1 MRMDWLPSAK
11 YQNYAPIQFARFG
24 NIRYFCKIA
33 LKLGCCYE
41 KTDTCVGYN
50 HYDAL
55 TVTAQG
61 VDGIKRNSSYLYG
74 EGGGVTLQA
83 AKEAA
88 LADLIQ
94 KISVTVH
101 SDFTSKER
109 ELNQDGNVTSDAEYQ
124 SIIRSYSTATLTNV
138 KTIVL
143 KPEPDASVFLYIAK
157 SEIDRIFESRVA
169 KAKEFVGNADE
180 ALKNGQIDDALRY
193 YYWSYCLVKSLRYP
207 NEAKIFVD
215 GQERSLLAWLPTRID
230 DVMGKVKVQSRR
242 TADNTYEITATYD
255 GRPVRS
261 MDYTYFDGVDNSP
274 VYSILD
280 GKGLVE
286 LRPGM
291 AMDAVQLKL
300 EYEFRG
306 LSRNDSEVE
315 AVVGAMK
322 PAVYRRAYHRV
333 ALDGAA
339 APAEST
345 STDVNGSM
353 QSPLALTDMGTLGT
367 AVMKPVMQAL
377 RSGSIEQCRKK
388 FTAEGW
394 EEFSKLMGY
403 GKVTLMDDIHLDY
416 FADGDCVVCRGLPVS
431 CRFNRGRVFNEKLS
445 FYIDSNS
452 KQITHVAM
460 GLGREAM
467 NDVVLG
473 HLDWSEKSRTRIVGF
488 LEDYRTSYATKNLEY
503 LDKVF
508 DDNAVIVLGKRLQ
521 VAPQLN
527 KEGYMNNHRVQF
539 TQLTKR
545 EFLRNLRRQFQ
556 SKDYIN
562 LHFSQNRIYQLQKG
576 VERYGIEIKQDYYS
590 SNYGDTGYLTM
601 IFDLTNPDQPVIHV
615 RTWQEQPDPNFG
627 VVSPADF

>member
-1 MRMDWLPSAK
+1 MKRL
-11 YQNYAPIQFARFG
+11 IL
-24 NIRYFCKIA
+24 A
-33 LKLGCCYE
+33 LGVII
-41 KTDTCVGYN
+41 TM
-50 HYDAL
+50 AL

-242 TADNTYEITATYD
+242 MADNTYEITATYD

-339 APAEST
+339 SPAEST

-416 FADGDCVVCRGLPVS
+416 FADGDCVVCRGLSVS

-445 FYIDSNS
+445 FYIDSNT

-488 LEDYRTSYATKNLEY
+488 LEDYRTAYATKNLEY

-590 SNYGDTGYLTM
+590 SNYGDTGYLTL

>member
-1 MRMDWLPSAK
+1 MKRL
-11 YQNYAPIQFARFG
+11 IFA
-24 NIRYFCKIA
+24 
-33 LKLGCCYE
+33 LGIII
-41 KTDTCVGYN
+41 TM
-50 HYDAL
+50 AL
-55 TVTAQG
+55 TVAAQG

-207 NEAKIFVD
+207 NEAKILVD

-333 ALDGAA
+333 ALDSAA
-339 APAEST
+339 SPAEST

-488 LEDYRTSYATKNLEY
+488 LEDYRTAYATKNLEY

-590 SNYGDTGYLTM
+590 SNYGDTGYLTL

>member
-1 MRMDWLPSAK
+1 MKRLTL
-11 YQNYAPIQFARFG
+11 
-24 NIRYFCKIA
+24 A
-33 LKLGCCYE
+33 LGIII
-41 KTDTCVGYN
+41 TM
-50 HYDAL
+50 AL

-143 KPEPDASVFLYIAK
+143 KPEPEASVFLYIAK

-215 GQERSLLAWLPTRID
+215 GQERSLLVWLPTRID

-339 APAEST
+339 SPAEST

-488 LEDYRTSYATKNLEY
+488 LEDYRTAYATKNLEY

-590 SNYGDTGYLTM
+590 SNYGDTGYLTL

>member
-1 MRMDWLPSAK
+1 MKRLTL
-11 YQNYAPIQFARFG
+11 
-24 NIRYFCKIA
+24 A
-33 LKLGCCYE
+33 LGIII
-41 KTDTCVGYN
+41 TM
-50 HYDAL
+50 AL

-109 ELNQDGNVTSDAEYQ
+109 ELNQNGNVASDAEYQ

-315 AVVGAMK
+315 AVVEAMK

-339 APAEST
+339 SPAEST

-445 FYIDSNS
+445 FYIDSNT

-488 LEDYRTSYATKNLEY
+488 LEDYRTAYATKNLEY

-576 VERYGIEIKQDYYS
+576 VERYGVEIKQDYYS
-590 SNYGDTGYLTM
+590 SNYGDTGYLTL

>member
-1 MRMDWLPSAK
+1 MKRLTL
-11 YQNYAPIQFARFG
+11 
-24 NIRYFCKIA
+24 A
-33 LKLGCCYE
+33 LGIII
-41 KTDTCVGYN
+41 TM
-50 HYDAL
+50 AL

-339 APAEST
+339 SPAEST

-488 LEDYRTSYATKNLEY
+488 LEDYRTAYATKNLEY

-527 KEGYMNNHRVQF
+527 KEGYMNNHCVQF

-590 SNYGDTGYLTM
+590 SNYGDTGYLTL

>member
-1 MRMDWLPSAK
+1 MKRL
-11 YQNYAPIQFARFG
+11 IL
-24 NIRYFCKIA
+24 A
-33 LKLGCCYE
+33 LGVII
-41 KTDTCVGYN
+41 TM
-50 HYDAL
+50 AL

-242 TADNTYEITATYD
+242 MADNTYEITATYD

-333 ALDGAA
+333 ALDSAA
-339 APAEST
+339 SPAEST

-353 QSPLALTDMGTLGT
+353 QSPLALTNMGTLGT

-452 KQITHVAM
+452 KQITHVVM

-488 LEDYRTSYATKNLEY
+488 LEDYRTAYATKNLEY

-590 SNYGDTGYLTM
+590 SNYGDTGYLTL
-601 IFDLTNPDQPVIHV
+601 IFDLTNSDQPVIHV

>member
-1 MRMDWLPSAK
+1 MKRL
-11 YQNYAPIQFARFG
+11 IL
-24 NIRYFCKIA
+24 A
-33 LKLGCCYE
+33 LGIII
-41 KTDTCVGYN
+41 TM
-50 HYDAL
+50 AL

-215 GQERSLLAWLPTRID
+215 GQECSLLAWLPTRID

-333 ALDGAA
+333 ALDGVAS
-339 APAEST
+339 PEEST

-445 FYIDSNS
+445 FYIDSNT

-488 LEDYRTSYATKNLEY
+488 LEDYRTAYATKNLEY

-590 SNYGDTGYLTM
+590 SNYGDTGYLTL

>member
-1 MRMDWLPSAK
+1 MKRLTL
-11 YQNYAPIQFARFG
+11 
-24 NIRYFCKIA
+24 A
-33 LKLGCCYE
+33 LGIII
-41 KTDTCVGYN
+41 TM
-50 HYDAL
+50 AL

-157 SEIDRIFESRVA
+157 SEIDHIFESRVA

-339 APAEST
+339 SPAEST

-488 LEDYRTSYATKNLEY
+488 LEDYRTAYATKNLEY

-590 SNYGDTGYLTM
+590 SNYGDTGYLTL

>member
-1 MRMDWLPSAK
+1 MKRLTL
-11 YQNYAPIQFARFG
+11 
-24 NIRYFCKIA
+24 A
-33 LKLGCCYE
+33 LGIII
-41 KTDTCVGYN
+41 TM
-50 HYDAL
+50 AL
-55 TVTAQG
+55 TVMAQG

-255 GRPVRS
+255 DRPVRS

-339 APAEST
+339 SPAEST

-353 QSPLALTDMGTLGT
+353 QSPLALTNMGTLGT

-445 FYIDSNS
+445 FYIDSNT

-488 LEDYRTSYATKNLEY
+488 LEDYRTAYATKNLEY

-590 SNYGDTGYLTM
+590 SNYGDTGYLTL

>member
-1 MRMDWLPSAK
+1 M
-11 YQNYAPIQFARFG
+11 
-24 NIRYFCKIA
+24 
-33 LKLGCCYE
+33 
-41 KTDTCVGYN
+41 
-50 HYDAL
+50 AL

-339 APAEST
+339 SPAEST

-488 LEDYRTSYATKNLEY
+488 LEDYRTAYATKNLEY

-527 KEGYMNNHRVQF
+527 KEGYINNHRVQF

-590 SNYGDTGYLTM
+590 SNYGDTGYLTL

>member
-1 MRMDWLPSAK
+1 MKRLTL
-11 YQNYAPIQFARFG
+11 
-24 NIRYFCKIA
+24 A
-33 LKLGCCYE
+33 LGIII
-41 KTDTCVGYN
+41 TM
-50 HYDAL
+50 AL
-55 TVTAQG
+55 TVTAQC

-339 APAEST
+339 SPAEST

-488 LEDYRTSYATKNLEY
+488 LEDYRTAYATKNLEY

-590 SNYGDTGYLTM
+590 SNYGDTGYLTL

>member
-1 MRMDWLPSAK
+1 MKRLTL
-11 YQNYAPIQFARFG
+11 
-24 NIRYFCKIA
+24 A
-33 LKLGCCYE
+33 LGIII
-41 KTDTCVGYN
+41 TM
-50 HYDAL
+50 AL

-339 APAEST
+339 SPAEST

-590 SNYGDTGYLTM
+590 SNYGDTGYLTL

>member
-1 MRMDWLPSAK
+1 MKRLTL
-11 YQNYAPIQFARFG
+11 
-24 NIRYFCKIA
+24 A
-33 LKLGCCYE
+33 LGIII
-41 KTDTCVGYN
+41 TM
-50 HYDAL
+50 AL

-339 APAEST
+339 SPAEST

-353 QSPLALTDMGTLGT
+353 QSPLALPDMGTLGT

-488 LEDYRTSYATKNLEY
+488 LEDYRTAYATKNLEY

-590 SNYGDTGYLTM
+590 SNYGDTGYLTL

-615 RTWQEQPDPNFG
+615 RTWQEQPDSNFG

>member
-1 MRMDWLPSAK
+1 MKRLTL
-11 YQNYAPIQFARFG
+11 
-24 NIRYFCKIA
+24 A
-33 LKLGCCYE
+33 LGIII
-41 KTDTCVGYN
+41 TM
-50 HYDAL
+50 AL

-242 TADNTYEITATYD
+242 TAENTYEITATYD

-286 LRPGM
+286 LRLGM

-339 APAEST
+339 SPAEST

-488 LEDYRTSYATKNLEY
+488 LEDYRTAYATKNLEY

-545 EFLRNLRRQFQ
+545 EFLCNLRRQFQ

-590 SNYGDTGYLTM
+590 SNYGDTGYLTL

>member
-1 MRMDWLPSAK
+1 MKRL
-11 YQNYAPIQFARFG
+11 IL
-24 NIRYFCKIA
+24 A
-33 LKLGCCYE
+33 LGIII
-41 KTDTCVGYN
+41 TM
-50 HYDAL
+50 AL

-274 VYSILD
+274 VYSILG

-339 APAEST
+339 SPAEST

-488 LEDYRTSYATKNLEY
+488 LEDYRTAYATKNLEY

-590 SNYGDTGYLTM
+590 SNYGDTGYLTL

>member
-1 MRMDWLPSAK
+1 MKRLTL
-11 YQNYAPIQFARFG
+11 
-24 NIRYFCKIA
+24 A
-33 LKLGCCYE
+33 LCIII
-41 KTDTCVGYN
+41 TM
-50 HYDAL
+50 AL

-339 APAEST
+339 SPAEST

-353 QSPLALTDMGTLGT
+353 QSPLALTNMGTLGT

-377 RSGSIEQCRKK
+377 RSGSIEQCRQK

-488 LEDYRTSYATKNLEY
+488 LEDYRTAYATKNLEY

-590 SNYGDTGYLTM
+590 SNYGDTGYLTL
-601 IFDLTNPDQPVIHV
+601 IFDLTNPDQPVLHV

>member
-1 MRMDWLPSAK
+1 MKRL
-11 YQNYAPIQFARFG
+11 IL
-24 NIRYFCKIA
+24 A
-33 LKLGCCYE
+33 LGIII
-41 KTDTCVGYN
+41 TM
-50 HYDAL
+50 AL
-55 TVTAQG
+55 TVMAQG

-488 LEDYRTSYATKNLEY
+488 LEDYRTAYATKNLEY

-590 SNYGDTGYLTM
+590 SNYGDTGYLTL

>member
-1 MRMDWLPSAK
+1 MKRLTL
-11 YQNYAPIQFARFG
+11 
-24 NIRYFCKIA
+24 A
-33 LKLGCCYE
+33 LGIII
-41 KTDTCVGYN
+41 TM
-50 HYDAL
+50 AL

-333 ALDGAA
+333 ALYGAA
-339 APAEST
+339 SPAEST

-488 LEDYRTSYATKNLEY
+488 LEDYRTAYATKNLEY

-590 SNYGDTGYLTM
+590 SNYGDTGYLTL

>member
-1 MRMDWLPSAK
+1 MKRLTL
-11 YQNYAPIQFARFG
+11 
-24 NIRYFCKIA
+24 A
-33 LKLGCCYE
+33 LGIII
-41 KTDTCVGYN
+41 TM
-50 HYDAL
+50 AL

-193 YYWSYCLVKSLRYP
+193 YYWSYCLVKSLRYS
-207 NEAKIFVD
+207 NEAKILVD

-339 APAEST
+339 SPAEST

-488 LEDYRTSYATKNLEY
+488 LEDYRTAYATKNLEY

-590 SNYGDTGYLTM
+590 SNYGDTGYLTL

>member
-1 MRMDWLPSAK
+1 MKRLTL
-11 YQNYAPIQFARFG
+11 
-24 NIRYFCKIA
+24 A
-33 LKLGCCYE
+33 LGIII
-41 KTDTCVGYN
+41 TM
-50 HYDAL
+50 AL

-109 ELNQDGNVTSDAEYQ
+109 ELNQDGNVTSGAEYQ

-339 APAEST
+339 SPAEST

-488 LEDYRTSYATKNLEY
+488 LEDYRTAYATKNLEY

-590 SNYGDTGYLTM
+590 SNYGDTGYLTL

>member
-1 MRMDWLPSAK
+1 MKRLTL
-11 YQNYAPIQFARFG
+11 
-24 NIRYFCKIA
+24 A
-33 LKLGCCYE
+33 LGIII
-41 KTDTCVGYN
+41 TM
-50 HYDAL
+50 AL

-255 GRPVRS
+255 GLPVRS

-339 APAEST
+339 SPAEST

-488 LEDYRTSYATKNLEY
+488 LEDYRTAYATKNLEY

-590 SNYGDTGYLTM
+590 SNYGDTGYLTL

>member
-1 MRMDWLPSAK
+1 M
-11 YQNYAPIQFARFG
+11 
-24 NIRYFCKIA
+24 
-33 LKLGCCYE
+33 
-41 KTDTCVGYN
+41 
-50 HYDAL
+50 AL

-169 KAKEFVGNADE
+169 KAKEFVGNDDE

>member
-1 MRMDWLPSAK
+1 M
-11 YQNYAPIQFARFG
+11 
-24 NIRYFCKIA
+24 
-33 LKLGCCYE
+33 
-41 KTDTCVGYN
+41 
-50 HYDAL
+50 AL
-55 TVTAQG
+55 TVMAQG

-339 APAEST
+339 SPAEST

-377 RSGSIEQCRKK
+377 RSGSIEQCRQK

-488 LEDYRTSYATKNLEY
+488 LEDYRTAYATKNLEY

-590 SNYGDTGYLTM
+590 SNYGDTDYLTL

>member
-1 MRMDWLPSAK
+1 MKRLTL
-11 YQNYAPIQFARFG
+11 
-24 NIRYFCKIA
+24 A
-33 LKLGCCYE
+33 LGIII
-41 KTDTCVGYN
+41 TM
-50 HYDAL
+50 AL

-74 EGGGVTLQA
+74 EGGGATLQA

-333 ALDGAA
+333 ALDGTAS
-339 APAEST
+339 PAEST

-488 LEDYRTSYATKNLEY
+488 LEDYRTAYATKNLEY

-590 SNYGDTGYLTM
+590 SNYGDTGYLTL

>member
-1 MRMDWLPSAK
+1 MKRLTL
-11 YQNYAPIQFARFG
+11 
-24 NIRYFCKIA
+24 A
-33 LKLGCCYE
+33 LGIII
-41 KTDTCVGYN
+41 TM
-50 HYDAL
+50 AL
-55 TVTAQG
+55 TVMAQG

-74 EGGGVTLQA
+74 EGGGATLQA

-333 ALDGAA
+333 ALDGVAS
-339 APAEST
+339 PEEST

-488 LEDYRTSYATKNLEY
+488 LEDYRTAYATKNLEY

-590 SNYGDTGYLTM
+590 SNYGDTGYLTL

>member
-1 MRMDWLPSAK
+1 MKRLTL
-11 YQNYAPIQFARFG
+11 
-24 NIRYFCKIA
+24 A
-33 LKLGCCYE
+33 LGIII
-41 KTDTCVGYN
+41 TM
-50 HYDAL
+50 AL

-109 ELNQDGNVTSDAEYQ
+109 ELDQDGNVTSDAEYQ

-339 APAEST
+339 SPAEST

-488 LEDYRTSYATKNLEY
+488 LEDYRTAYATKNLEY

-590 SNYGDTGYLTM
+590 SNYGDTGYLTL

>member
-1 MRMDWLPSAK
+1 MKRLTL
-11 YQNYAPIQFARFG
+11 
-24 NIRYFCKIA
+24 A
-33 LKLGCCYE
+33 LCIII
-41 KTDTCVGYN
+41 TM
-50 HYDAL
+50 AL

-339 APAEST
+339 SPEESS

-488 LEDYRTSYATKNLEY
+488 LEDYRTAYATKNLEY

-590 SNYGDTGYLTM
+590 SNYGDTGYLTL

>member
-1 MRMDWLPSAK
+1 MKRLTL
-11 YQNYAPIQFARFG
+11 
-24 NIRYFCKIA
+24 A
-33 LKLGCCYE
+33 LGIII
-41 KTDTCVGYN
+41 TM
-50 HYDAL
+50 AL

-255 GRPVRS
+255 GLPVRS

-339 APAEST
+339 SPAEST

-367 AVMKPVMQAL
+367 VVMKPVMQAL
-377 RSGSIEQCRKK
+377 RSGFIEQCRKK

-488 LEDYRTSYATKNLEY
+488 LEDYRTAYATKNLEY

-590 SNYGDTGYLTM
+590 SNYGDTGYLTL

>member
-1 MRMDWLPSAK
+1 M
-11 YQNYAPIQFARFG
+11 
-24 NIRYFCKIA
+24 
-33 LKLGCCYE
+33 
-41 KTDTCVGYN
+41 
-50 HYDAL
+50 AL

-339 APAEST
+339 SPAEST

-488 LEDYRTSYATKNLEY
+488 LEDYRTAYATKNLEY

-590 SNYGDTGYLTM
+590 SNYGDTGYLTL

-627 VVSPADF
+627 VVSPADFEQLNRQTEDK

>member
-1 MRMDWLPSAK
+1 MKRLTL
-11 YQNYAPIQFARFG
+11 
-24 NIRYFCKIA
+24 A
-33 LKLGCCYE
+33 LCIII
-41 KTDTCVGYN
+41 TM
-50 HYDAL
+50 AL

-339 APAEST
+339 SPAEST

-416 FADGDCVVCRGLPVS
+416 FADGDCVVCRGLPVN

-445 FYIDSNS
+445 FYIDSNT

-488 LEDYRTSYATKNLEY
+488 LEDYRTAYATKNLEY

-590 SNYGDTGYLTM
+590 SNYGDTGYLTL

>member
-1 MRMDWLPSAK
+1 MKRL
-11 YQNYAPIQFARFG
+11 IL
-24 NIRYFCKIA
+24 A
-33 LKLGCCYE
+33 LCIII
-41 KTDTCVGYN
+41 TM
-50 HYDAL
+50 AL

-339 APAEST
+339 SPAEST

-353 QSPLALTDMGTLGT
+353 QSPLALSDMGTLGT

-488 LEDYRTSYATKNLEY
+488 LEDYRTAYATKNLEY

-590 SNYGDTGYLTM
+590 SNYGDTGYLTL

>member
-1 MRMDWLPSAK
+1 MKRLILAWGIIITM
-11 YQNYAPIQFARFG
+11 
-24 NIRYFCKIA
+24 
-33 LKLGCCYE
+33 
-41 KTDTCVGYN
+41 
-50 HYDAL
+50 AL

-61 VDGIKRNSSYLYG
+61 VDGIKRNGSYLYG

-339 APAEST
+339 SPAEST

-377 RSGSIEQCRKK
+377 RSGSIEQCRQK

-452 KQITHVAM
+452 KQITHVAI

-488 LEDYRTSYATKNLEY
+488 LEDYRTAYATKNLEY

-527 KEGYMNNHRVQF
+527 KEGYINNHRVQF

-590 SNYGDTGYLTM
+590 SNYGDTGYLTL

>member
-1 MRMDWLPSAK
+1 MKRLTL
-11 YQNYAPIQFARFG
+11 
-24 NIRYFCKIA
+24 A
-33 LKLGCCYE
+33 LGIII
-41 KTDTCVGYN
+41 TM
-50 HYDAL
+50 AL

-109 ELNQDGNVTSDAEYQ
+109 ELNQDGNVTSDVEYQ

-215 GQERSLLAWLPTRID
+215 GQERSLLAWLPMRID

-339 APAEST
+339 SPAEST

-488 LEDYRTSYATKNLEY
+488 LEDYRTAYATKNLEY

-590 SNYGDTGYLTM
+590 SNYGDTGYLTL

>member
-1 MRMDWLPSAK
+1 MKRLTL
-11 YQNYAPIQFARFG
+11 
-24 NIRYFCKIA
+24 A
-33 LKLGCCYE
+33 LGIII
-41 KTDTCVGYN
+41 TM
-50 HYDAL
+50 AL

-339 APAEST
+339 SPAEST

-353 QSPLALTDMGTLGT
+353 QSPLALTNMGTLGT

-416 FADGDCVVCRGLPVS
+416 FAYGDCVVCRGLPVS

-488 LEDYRTSYATKNLEY
+488 LEDYRTAYATKNLEY

-590 SNYGDTGYLTM
+590 SNYGDTGYLTL

>member
-1 MRMDWLPSAK
+1 MKRLTL
-11 YQNYAPIQFARFG
+11 
-24 NIRYFCKIA
+24 A
-33 LKLGCCYE
+33 LGIII
-41 KTDTCVGYN
+41 TM
-50 HYDAL
+50 AL

-306 LSRNDSEVE
+306 LLRNDSEVE

-339 APAEST
+339 SPAEST

-488 LEDYRTSYATKNLEY
+488 LEDYRTAYATKNLEY

-590 SNYGDTGYLTM
+590 SNYGDTGYLTL

>member
-1 MRMDWLPSAK
+1 MKRLTL
-11 YQNYAPIQFARFG
+11 
-24 NIRYFCKIA
+24 A
-33 LKLGCCYE
+33 LGIII
-41 KTDTCVGYN
+41 TM
-50 HYDAL
+50 AL

-339 APAEST
+339 SPEEST

-377 RSGSIEQCRKK
+377 RSGFLEQCRKK

-488 LEDYRTSYATKNLEY
+488 LEDYRTAYATKNLEY

-590 SNYGDTGYLTM
+590 SNYGDTGYLTL

>member
-1 MRMDWLPSAK
+1 MKRLTL
-11 YQNYAPIQFARFG
+11 
-24 NIRYFCKIA
+24 A
-33 LKLGCCYE
+33 LCIII
-41 KTDTCVGYN
+41 TM
-50 HYDAL
+50 AL
-55 TVTAQG
+55 TVMAQG

-101 SDFTSKER
+101 SNFTSKER

-339 APAEST
+339 SPAEST

-353 QSPLALTDMGTLGT
+353 QSPLALTNMGTLGT

-377 RSGSIEQCRKK
+377 RSGSIEQCRQK

-488 LEDYRTSYATKNLEY
+488 LEDYRTAYATKNLEY

-601 IFDLTNPDQPVIHV
+601 IFDLTDPDQPVIHV

>member
-1 MRMDWLPSAK
+1 MKRLTL
-11 YQNYAPIQFARFG
+11 
-24 NIRYFCKIA
+24 A
-33 LKLGCCYE
+33 LGIII
-41 KTDTCVGYN
+41 TM
-50 HYDAL
+50 AL

-339 APAEST
+339 SPAEST

-488 LEDYRTSYATKNLEY
+488 LEDYRTAYATKNLEY

-527 KEGYMNNHRVQF
+527 KEGYINNHRVQF

-545 EFLRNLRRQFQ
+545 EFLCNLRRQFQ

-590 SNYGDTGYLTM
+590 SNYGDTGYLTL

>member
-1 MRMDWLPSAK
+1 MKRLTL
-11 YQNYAPIQFARFG
+11 
-24 NIRYFCKIA
+24 A
-33 LKLGCCYE
+33 LCIII
-41 KTDTCVGYN
+41 TM
-50 HYDAL
+50 AL

-339 APAEST
+339 SPAEST

-353 QSPLALTDMGTLGT
+353 QSPLALTNMGTLGT

-488 LEDYRTSYATKNLEY
+488 LEDYRTAYATKNLEY

>member
-1 MRMDWLPSAK
+1 MKRL
-11 YQNYAPIQFARFG
+11 IL
-24 NIRYFCKIA
+24 A
-33 LKLGCCYE
+33 LGIII
-41 KTDTCVGYN
+41 TI
-50 HYDAL
+50 AL

-242 TADNTYEITATYD
+242 MADNTYEITATYD

-333 ALDGAA
+333 ALDDGAS
-339 APAEST
+339 PAEST

-488 LEDYRTSYATKNLEY
+488 LEDYRTAYATKNLEY

-590 SNYGDTGYLTM
+590 SNYGDTGYLTL